1 MDFQTS
7 RTRSN
12 ILSAVLL
19 TLLAFASVSSTYAE
33 ETAPGS
39 PTNPATHPNAS
50 HQSCL
55 ARLDATVAIASNE
68 SDTSD
73 FLLHRFAQLE
83 KDCSH
88 LPHLAHNQGVI
99 AGKAG
104 RWPEAIAH
112 FERSLKLDSRAAMTH
127 RHLQQ
132 IFEHRAAQA
141 YANALNI
148 ASTAS
153 LPELH
158 FQRST
163 HQNAAAMATTSHRSE
178 LHSIG
183 TIEYELYA
191 WWQALQTSIGL
202 NAHYIEDFPAAAIR
216 LSRDKFSRQEWSDMH
231 REIAFTAN
239 DAVAVVSDPF
249 HNRTLLLL
257 RLIGNRWKI
266 YQETTL

>member
-1 MDFQTS
+1 M
-7 RTRSN
+7 
-12 ILSAVLL
+12 LL
-19 TLLAFASVSSTYAE
+19 TLLAFASVSRTYAE
-33 ETAPGS
+33 EEETATGS
-39 PTNPATHPNAS
+39 PTNPATNTNAT

-55 ARLDATVAIASNE
+55 ASLDATVAIASNE

-73 FLLHRFAQLE
+73 FLLQRFAQLE
-83 KDCSH
+83 QDCSH
-88 LPHLAHNQGVI
+88 LPQLAHNQGVV

-148 ASTAS
+148 DSTAS
-153 LPELH
+153 LPELY
-158 FQRST
+158 FQQST
-163 HQNAAAMATTSHRSE
+163 NQNATAVAATSHRSE

-191 WWQALQTSIGL
+191 WWQALQNSIGL
-202 NAHYIEDFPAAAIR
+202 KEHYIDDFPAAAIQ
-216 LSRDKFSRQEWSDMH
+216 LSKTKFSQQEWSDMH